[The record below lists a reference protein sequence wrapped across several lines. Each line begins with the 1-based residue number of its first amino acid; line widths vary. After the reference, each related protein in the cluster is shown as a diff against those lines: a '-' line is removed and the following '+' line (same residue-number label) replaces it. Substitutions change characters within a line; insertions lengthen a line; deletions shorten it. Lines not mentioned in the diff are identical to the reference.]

1 MPLEL
6 SHASYT
12 YLKGTPFESI
22 ALRDSTLRIEDGEFV
37 GIMGSTGCG
46 KSTLIQILAGLLVPH
61 SGSALLDGADINDK
75 GFRKEE
81 LRSSVGVVFQFPE
94 CQLFETTV
102 ERDVA
107 FGLRHSGL
115 SRQEVKDRVRE
126 SLELVGL
133 SYEKMAGLS
142 PLGLSGGEKRRV
154 AIAGIL
160 AVRPRFLI
168 LDEPI
173 VGLDPQG
180 REALL
185 TLLSKLNRS
194 GTTIVMVSHNADAI
208 AEYCSRLV
216 ILEQGFIIADGP
228 VVDVFCE
235 IEKKSNSYVGLPQV
249 MAIAQRFRSR
259 GLNLPLGLIRYK
271 ELLDSLKNSFSKA
284 VKS

>member
-6 SHASYT
+6 SYVNYT
-12 YLKGTPFESI
+12 YLKGTPFEAV
-22 ALRDSTLRIEDGEFV
+22 ALHDITVKIEDGEFV

-46 KSTLIQILAGLLVPH
+46 KSTLIQILAGLLEPQ
-61 SGSALLDGADINDK
+61 SGSVMLDSKDINAP
-75 GFRKEE
+75 GFRKED

-102 ERDVA
+102 DRDVA
-107 FGLRHSGL
+107 FGLKHSGL
-115 SRQEVKDRVRE
+115 SRQEVKNRVRE
-126 SLELVGL
+126 SLELVGI

-180 REALL
+180 REDLLALI
-185 TLLSKLNRS
+185 SKLNNE

-208 AEYCSRLV
+208 AEYCSRLI
-216 ILEQGFIIADGP
+216 ILDNGSIVADGP
-228 VVDVFCE
+228 VRDVFYE
-235 IEKKSNSYVGLPQV
+235 IEKKSDSYVGLPQV
-249 MAIAQRFRSR
+249 MAIARMLRSR
-259 GLNLPLGLIRYK
+259 GIKLPLGLIRYK